1 MAKIID
7 NLKSELSKNKEM
19 KDSISKF
26 REEAQKLEQSDA
38 LKQARRKFEVVE
50 SEASK
55 SSQVFKEKTDFAK
68 EKLSEA
74 VKNLGESEI
83 GKKVSEVGG
92 QLGKQAQSVASTMA
106 DASAKVASTPPFR
119 AMSGAA
125 AVVREEIAD
134 TQIGDR
140 IYRPPVQLR
149 MRKDTTA
156 VVENF
161 EPNTEATGMELHKDS
176 KFYQSWEKF
185 KESNPYV
192 NKMMDWKI
200 KYEESDNSVIKA
212 SRLLT
217 NKVSTIYSIDLILSH
232 SDNSYIDEI

>member
-1 MAKIID
+1 
-7 NLKSELSKNKEM
+7 M
-19 KDSISKF
+19 KDNISKF

-55 SSQVFKEKTDFAK
+55 SSQVLKEKTDFAK

-74 VKNLGESEI
+74 VKNLGDTDI
-83 GKKVSEVGG
+83 AKKVSEVGG
-92 QLGKQAQSVASTMA
+92 QLGKQAQNVASSVA

-125 AVVREEIAD
+125 AVVRDEIAEA
-134 TQIGDR
+134 QIGDR
-140 IYRPPVQLR
+140 IYRPPAKLR
-149 MRKDTTA
+149 MRTDTA
-156 VVENF
+156 AAAENIT
-161 EPNTEATGMELHKDS
+161 PNMEATGVELHKDS

-192 NKMMDWKI
+192 NRMMDWKI
-200 KYEESDNSVIKA
+200 KYEESDNQVIKA

-217 NKVSTIYSIDLILSH
+217 NKVNTFFNELY
-232 SDNSYIDEI
+232 

>member
-1 MAKIID
+1 MSKIID
-7 NLKSELSKNKEM
+7 NLRSELSKNKEM
-19 KDSISKF
+19 KDNISKF
-26 REEAQKLEQSDA
+26 REEAQKLEESDA

-55 SSQVFKEKTDFAK
+55 SSQVLKEKADMAK
-68 EKLSEA
+68 EKLSDA
-74 VKNLGESEI
+74 VKHLGETDI
-83 GKKVSEVGG
+83 AKKVSEVGG
-92 QLGKQAQSVASTMA
+92 HLGKQAQSVASTMA

-149 MRKDTTA
+149 MRKDVTA
-156 VVENF
+156 ATENIA
-161 EPNTEATGMELHKDS
+161 PNMEATGMELHKDS

-200 KYEESDNSVIKA
+200 KMEESDNAVIKA

-217 NKVSTIYSIDLILSH
+217 NKVGYV
-232 SDNSYIDEI
+232 